1 MKDEFISHRLKRIE
15 AERDSLIK
23 KLKELDNY
31 VRIFVRGGNEACLL
45 RQKLLYKPE
54 YMNEVVAMAVE
65 FYGEDFFEKLK
76 EAVNN
81 PSNPL
86 DKPEKEQTK

>member
-15 AERDSLIK
+15 AERDSLINK
-23 KLKELDNY
+23 IKELDNY
-31 VRIFVRGGNEACLL
+31 VRIFIRGGNDARLL

-54 YMNEVVAMAVE
+54 YMNEVLAMAVE
-65 FYGEDFFEKLK
+65 FYGEDFFDKLK
-76 EAVNN
+76 EAINN

-86 DKPEKEQTK
+86 DNPNKEQ